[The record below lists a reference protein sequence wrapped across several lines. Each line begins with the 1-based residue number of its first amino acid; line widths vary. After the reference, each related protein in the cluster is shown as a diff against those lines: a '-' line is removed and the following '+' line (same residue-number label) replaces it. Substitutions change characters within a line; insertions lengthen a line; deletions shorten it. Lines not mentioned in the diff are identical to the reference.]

1 MCVDMKMCGS
11 EFHERRM
18 YVKKVAWLRRKNWR
32 VVELCLSDV
41 ATRIKN
47 VCLIY
52 AKGESVDDC
61 VCRNM
66 L

>member
-1 MCVDMKMCGS
+1 
-11 EFHERRM
+11 M
-18 YVKKVAWLRRKNWR
+18 YEKKVAWLHRKNWR
-32 VVELCLSDV
+32 AVELCLSDL

-52 AKGESVDDC
+52 AEGESVDDC
-61 VCRNM
+61 VCQNA